1 MKTYFFVVLCLG
13 LATFMN
19 IDFAGAQEK
28 APIELKAVVES
39 EVTAFDEEGKK
50 VVKRVPAAKVI
61 PGEEV
66 IYTITYTH
74 VGKDPA
80 ENVVITNPVP
90 EHMRYKEDSARGQD
104 TLILFS
110 TDQGQTFATPE
121 KLKIRDATG
130 TEYPARASDYTHI
143 RWILQRS
150 LSFNEN
156 GQVSFR
162 AILE

>member
-1 MKTYFFVVLCLG
+1 MKTYFFAVICFS
-13 LATFMN
+13 LATLMN
-19 IDFAGAQEK
+19 IDIAEAQEK
-28 APIELKAVVES
+28 ADIELKAVVES

-50 VVKRVPAAKVI
+50 IVKRVPATKVI
-61 PGEEV
+61 PGGEV

-74 VGKDPA
+74 VGKEPA

-90 EHMRYKEDSARGQD
+90 EHMRYKENSARGQG

-110 TDQGQTFATPE
+110 TDQGKTFATSE
-121 KLKIRDATG
+121 NLKIRDASG
-130 TEYPARASDYTHI
+130 TEYPAQASDYTHI

-150 LSFNEN
+150 LSVNEN